1 MTFERA
7 DARLSRSDDEPLYR
21 QLHERLRSRILDGEF
36 DVGDP
41 IPPESTLMDEYR
53 VSRITVRAA
62 LDQLVREGLIDRH
75 RGRGSFVKAQVPE
88 ARSCLTSF
96 TQQMLSL
103 GRNPTTELLRLTKLD
118 RDERAAIELP
128 FEPEVGVALIERL
141 RSVDGDVAGLVR
153 TYLPADQVEGL
164 TPDDFAVRGAAQSL
178 LHVLSAKCGIVLD
191 HGQETSEPIILDD
204 EIAGRLGRPPGTA
217 AIKKV
222 CVLEDVGGRVLLYEV
237 AFWST
242 AQTQL
247 VERYP
252 RDR

>member
-1 MTFERA
+1 MTVDGA
-7 DARLSRSDDEPLYR
+7 GDGLSRADDEPLYR
-21 QLHERLRSRILDGEF
+21 QLHELLRARIMAGEF

-41 IPPESTLMDEYR
+41 IPAESNLMDDYD

-88 ARSCLTSF
+88 MRSCLTSF

-103 GRNPTTELLRLTKLD
+103 GREPTTELLRLEALAD
-118 RDERAAIELP
+118 GERARVTLP
-128 FEPEVGVALIERL
+128 FPAEVEIALIERL
-141 RSVDGDVAGLVR
+141 RSVDGQKAGLVR
-153 TYLPADQVEGL
+153 TYLPAERVRGL
-164 TPDDFAVRGAAQSL
+164 STEDFAARGAAQSL

-191 HGQETSEPIILDD
+191 HGQETAEPVVLEAD
-204 EIAGRLGRPPGTA
+204 IAGHLDRPPGTA
-217 AIKKV
+217 AIRKV
-222 CVLEDVGGRVLLYEV
+222 CVLDDVAGRTLLYEE
-237 AFWST
+237 AFWTSP
-242 AQTQL
+242 QTQL